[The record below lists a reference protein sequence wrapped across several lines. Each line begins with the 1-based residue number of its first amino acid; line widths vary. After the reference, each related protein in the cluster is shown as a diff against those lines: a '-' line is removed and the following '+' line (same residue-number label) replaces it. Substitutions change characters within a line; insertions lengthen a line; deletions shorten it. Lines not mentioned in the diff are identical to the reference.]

1 MSRTIQCKVEV
12 IARTKNAVLLAGQT
26 EDDEFFGKQF
36 REWFPLK
43 VCDEG
48 GAEPWDPER
57 GTKATIWIPMQ
68 FLDEKGIL
76 N

>member
-1 MSRTIQCKVEV
+1 MSRQIQCKVEV
-12 IARTKNAVLLAGQT
+12 IARTKKAVLLAGQT

-36 REWFPLK
+36 RDWFPLA

-57 GTKATIWIPMQ
+57 GTKATIYIPMQ

>member
-12 IARTKNAVLLAGQT
+12 IARTKNAVLLQGQT

-36 REWFPLK
+36 REWFSLS

-48 GAEPWDPER
+48 GAEPWNPER
-57 GTKATIWIPMQ
+57 GTKAMIYIPQ
-68 FLDEKGIL
+68 KFLDEKGIL